1 MQKLHIALIILILVT
16 LTNCKNL
23 STEALPP
30 VFQSFD
36 RRNVKV
42 DGEIGRRIDLVLNTN
57 IPKIDFEN
65 DFLEHYRNKSVKPMV
80 RDGFVGIGM
89 LLDAIV
95 GLAYYSQDLEMIEL
109 KKYLT
114 EELLITQ
121 EADGYIGIFA
131 EEMRQTGWD
140 THEGAYIILA
150 LTNDYIFFNEEK
162 SLNAAKKYAE
172 YLISR
177 KVQQMC
183 GLDEAFLRLF
193 NATKDRKYVDYCI
206 HEFRLPEFHFNRLQQ
221 SRHVYGHME
230 RALMQL
236 KLYEI
241 EPDEKLLYKPHVAV
255 EFLVNLDALDIIGG
269 SGMWEHFNT
278 SHEGHDC
285 NAETCATAYIIW
297 LMSALLKTEGN
308 SFYGD
313 IMERSIYN
321 ALFAAFSP
329 TGDSIRYFT
338 DYESAKEYYP
348 DDYFCCPNNFRRII
362 SDLPKLIYYLFDEGI
377 AVNLYNRSSASFEID
392 NQKVVIMQDTDYP
405 SSGDVI
411 ISLDMEKECEFEL
424 RLRIPLWC
432 KNPSILVNDSEPRG
446 KPESGTFYTL
456 SRKWQKGDEIQLSL
470 PMEYRFIKGRGHQ
483 WEKVAL
489 MRGPVVYG
497 ISHKTNPFVT
507 EKQDLTIDPNM
518 IRGPEKDESFRP
530 GGLKCTALVAG
541 KNKLEITFTEFIDP
555 SGIKT
560 FFFLPEGAGLVEEDE
575 LVAIHYRGRLFE

>member
-1 MQKLHIALIILILVT
+1 VRKLPIIISMLVLGIFAHCQNSYCQNT
-16 LTNCKNL
+16 SKGVSSRVL
-23 STEALPP
+23 
-30 VFQSFD
+30 QSFD
-36 RRNVKV
+36 HREVMV
-42 DGEIGRRIDLVLNTN
+42 GGEIGRRIDLVLNTN

-65 DFLEHYRNKSVKPMV
+65 DFLEHFRKKSLTPGV

-89 LLDAIV
+89 LLDGMV
-95 GLAYYSQDLEMIEL
+95 GLAYYSQDPHMIER
-109 KKYLT
+109 KNYLV
-114 EELLITQ
+114 EELLKTQ
-121 EADGYIGIFA
+121 EGDGYIGIFA
-131 EEMRQTGWD
+131 EEKRQTGWD

-150 LTNDYIFFNEEK
+150 LTNDYIFFDEEK
-162 SLNAAKKYAE
+162 SLKAAKKYAD
-172 YLISR
+172 YLINR

-193 NATKDRKYVDYCI
+193 DATADRKYVDYCI
-206 HEFRLPEFHFNRLQQ
+206 HQFHLPEFYFARLQQ

-241 EPDEKLLYKPHVAV
+241 EPDKKLLYKPHVAV

-297 LMSALLKTEGN
+297 LMSALLKIEGD

-348 DDYFCCPNNFRRII
+348 DDYFCCPNNFRRIM
-362 SDLPKLIYYLFDEGI
+362 SALPKMIYYKSAGGI
-377 AVNLYNRSSASFEID
+377 AVNLYNESSVSFDID
-392 NQKVVIMQDTDYP
+392 NQKVVMTQDTEYP
-405 SSGDVI
+405 SSGDVT
-411 ISLDMEKECEFEL
+411 ISLDMEKAFEFEIK
-424 RLRIPLWC
+424 LRIPLWC
-432 KNPSILVNDSEPRG
+432 KNPSVLANDSEPRE

-456 SRKWQKGDEIQLSL
+456 ARRWRNGDKIQLSL
-470 PMEYRFIKGRGHQ
+470 PMEYRFIKGRGQQ
-483 WEKVAL
+483 WQKVAL

-497 ISHKTNPFVT
+497 ISQRTNPFVN
-507 EKQDLTIDPNM
+507 EKQDLTIDPDT
-518 IRGPEKDESFRP
+518 IRGPIKDESFRP
-530 GGLKCTALVAG
+530 GGLKCTARVAG
-541 KNKLEITFTEFIDP
+541 EDKLEITFTEFIDP

-560 FFFLPEGAGLVEEDE
+560 HFFLPTSAGYAQDDE
-575 LVAIHYRGRLFE
+575 LVAKHY